1 MEIFVSRCFG
11 MLFCSFKTMF
21 FLIMQFCFEYVC
33 SAHMQAGRVAFGFS
47 CTLHDLIPTS
57 TLSTNYNIFSDTVAN
72 VFTSRSRTLQSL
84 LTSPCNQNN
93 TDQHHRSTPP
103 MTLETTRH
111 YSSENHQIMQT
122 IRHINK
128 AQRMQTLQQFAYQHY
143 LVSERVAQRL
153 ESYMTTLHIYNKRY
167 ATFHRFAIL

>member
-57 TLSTNYNIFSDTVAN
+57 TLSTNYNIFSDTVAMY
-72 VFTSRSRTLQSL
+72 SRLDHARCIFCFFSHISMQPET
-84 LTSPCNQNN
+84 
-93 TDQHHRSTPP
+93 HRSTSPINP
-103 MTLETTRH
+103 TDDARNNTPLFLRKSPDHADNTP
-111 YSSENHQIMQT
+111 HQ
-122 IRHINK
+122 
-128 AQRMQTLQQFAYQHY
+128 
-143 LVSERVAQRL
+143 
-153 ESYMTTLHIYNKRY
+153 
-167 ATFHRFAIL
+167 